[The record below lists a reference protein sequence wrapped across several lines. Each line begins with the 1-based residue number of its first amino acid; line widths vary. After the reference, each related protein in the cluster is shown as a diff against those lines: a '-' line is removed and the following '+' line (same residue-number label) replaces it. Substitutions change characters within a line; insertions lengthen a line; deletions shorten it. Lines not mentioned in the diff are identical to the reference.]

1 MMSLAVVLLLLSMC
15 IGAFD
20 TFYFHIYRCR
30 LYAHPEARAENLFHG
45 LRALVF
51 VVFFLLLLDVRAT
64 GAFWWL
70 FPLSVL
76 AELGVSAGDVLL
88 ETTSRKNLGGLPRG
102 EYVLHVIL
110 PLVVG
115 AGLTCMLVGSYPQ
128 TAEET
133 ALGWQQRPL
142 AAPLLALGYAAL
154 PALLG
159 IAAFDL
165 SSWFRLGRA
174 QKRASPER
182 RGLGL
187 QLAPGVGIGEHN
199 P

>member
-1 MMSLAVVLLLLSMC
+1 MISLAVMLLVVSMC
-15 IGAFD
+15 LGAFD

-30 LYAHPEARAENLFHG
+30 LYAHPEARTENLFHG

-51 VVFFLLLLDVRAT
+51 GGFFLLLLNVRAT

-76 AELGVSAGDVLL
+76 AELVISAGDVLL
-88 ETTSRKNLGGLPRG
+88 ETTSRKGLGGLPRG

-115 AGLTCMLVGSYPQ
+115 AGLTCMLLGSYPQ
-128 TAEET
+128 AAEET

-142 AAPLLALGYAAL
+142 GAPLLALGYAAL

-159 IAAFDL
+159 IAVFDI

-174 QKRASPER
+174 RERTSPAR
-182 RGLGL
+182 RGFGL
-187 QLAPGVGIGEHN
+187 QLAPGVGLGDRS